1 MSCTSASGG
10 LRKQIISQLCVLN
23 INNTAK
29 ALIQFFAQKTQ
40 TTDGKIT
47 NHQKKINS
55 KIEDHANLSEGQT
68 VLGNITKRS
77 SKIINHLDDNKV
89 RSVFSDISVINNGIM
104 KKVNE
109 MEKEELIKKI
119 SELSVGMDNAT
130 IKGIMNEVNK
140 RNELEIDPV
149 ELAKIKKIIANMFD
163 YKGSP
168 MPGDTG
174 IVDNIAN
181 AATTASTAA
190 ANVATN
196 AANATKDAFT
206 RRMNALDT
214 KRMNEEVKE
223 KVETTDLTGGN
234 KISHNKTTRNKIPR
248 NKTEKKR
255 HSDASAKTRSRAQ
268 SEASGKL
275 QMEKVCFFERKNG
288 RSPAL

>member
-109 MEKEELIKKI
+109 MEKEELIQKI
-119 SELSVGMDNAT
+119 SALTVGMDTAT
-130 IKGIMNEVNK
+130 IKGIMDEVNK
-140 RNELEIDPV
+140 RNELEIDPI
-149 ELAKIKKIIANMFD
+149 ELAKIKKIISNMFD

-168 MPGDTG
+168 MPGETG
-174 IVDNIAN
+174 AAGKIAN
-181 AATTASTAA
+181 AATTAATAA
-190 ANVATN
+190 ANAAATAAAN
-196 AANATKDAFT
+196 AAKATKDAFT
-206 RRMNALDT
+206 RRMETLKQKEMNQEIIETVENA
-214 KRMNEEVKE
+214 
-223 KVETTDLTGGN
+223 DLKTGGN
-234 KISHNKTTRNKIPR
+234 KTTPHTIRNIRNKSSRNKQTTR
-248 NKTEKKR
+248 KK
-255 HSDASAKTRSRAQ
+255 K
-268 SEASGKL
+268 K
-275 QMEKVCFFERKNG
+275 K
-288 RSPAL
+288 